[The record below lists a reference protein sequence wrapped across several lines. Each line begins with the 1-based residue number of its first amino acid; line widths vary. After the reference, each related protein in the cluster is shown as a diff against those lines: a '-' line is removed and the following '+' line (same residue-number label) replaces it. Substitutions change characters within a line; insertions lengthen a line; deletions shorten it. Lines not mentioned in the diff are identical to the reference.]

1 VLPLRTQIRRL
12 PRLLLGLVLFGI
24 GIAMVVLGDNGLPA
38 WDVFH
43 QGVARRT
50 PLTIG
55 LVIILTGIALLAA
68 LLILREPIG
77 LGTVLNVAVI
87 GLVIDGVLA
96 LIDSPGH
103 AAARAAYTLGGPL
116 VVAVASGLYLG
127 VRLGPGPRDGMMTA
141 MARRGITVW
150 KARFGVETTVL
161 FTGFLLGGTI
171 GWGTVWFIVVIG
183 PAVQIALRFLSVPW
197 DPAEPR
203 VSGLKGVDV

>member
-1 VLPLRTQIRRL
+1 
-12 PRLLLGLVLFGI
+12 
-24 GIAMVVLGDNGLPA
+24 
-38 WDVFH
+38 VFH

-161 FTGFLLGGTI
+161 VTGFLLGGTI